1 MKKGIHPEYKDVVF
15 WDTSSDHKF
24 LTRSTQA
31 PRETIKWEDRH
42 TSNVGF
48 DASLLNGKWDL
59 SAEYYNSKSSD
70 ILIGIPI
77 PASVG
82 SINSNPIVNAG
93 VLRNSGIEIATGYH
107 KTSGEF
113 KFDISANFTTIKNRV
128 LSLGN
133 DVKFREG
140 VGSKSELGGEVGR
153 HYGYVAEGIFQT
165 PEEVTAH
172 AFQFPGTTVGDIKFK
187 DLNGDNR
194 VDDKDRTYLG
204 SGLPKYTYGLNFNTS
219 YKSFDFTVF
228 ASGSAKFLINS
239 RLYRDLMHTAGDA
252 NYHQDI
258 INRWTSVNTNTN
270 IPRLDWNDVNQN
282 GRNSNREGWLQDG
295 TYLRLNTL
303 SLGYTLPKNLIKG
316 VSNARIY
323 TTAQN
328 LYTFQKYKGY
338 NPDFTAGVFEPGF
351 DNGSY
356 PKPRTIMLGVQ
367 VGF

>member
-1 MKKGIHPEYKDVVF
+1 
-15 WDTSSDHKF
+15 
-24 LTRSTQA
+24 
-31 PRETIKWEDRH
+31 
-42 TSNVGF
+42 
-48 DASLLNGKWDL
+48 
-59 SAEYYNSKSSD
+59 
-70 ILIGIPI
+70 
-77 PASVG
+77 
-82 SINSNPIVNAG
+82 
-93 VLRNSGIEIATGYH
+93 
-107 KTSGEF
+107 
-113 KFDISANFTTIKNRV
+113 
-128 LSLGN
+128 
-133 DVKFREG
+133 
-140 VGSKSELGGEVGR
+140 
-153 HYGYVAEGIFQT
+153 
-165 PEEVTAH
+165 
-172 AFQFPGTTVGDIKFK
+172 
-187 DLNGDNR
+187 
-194 VDDKDRTYLG
+194 
-204 SGLPKYTYGLNFNTS
+204 
-219 YKSFDFTVF
+219 
-228 ASGSAKFLINS
+228 
-239 RLYRDLMHTAGDA
+239 MHTAGDA